1 MPIITLTTDFGTKD
15 HFVGAVKGAIYSEL
29 PDAKIVD
36 ITHEVTPFNI
46 TETAYIL
53 KNSYKSF
60 PEGTIHIVG
69 VDSELSDDNKHI
81 AIELDNHY
89 FVCPDNGL
97 ISMIASEINPTRI
110 VEINIHDRVESSFP
124 VLDVFV
130 QVACFIARGGNLT
143 VIGKEIKEYKKLV
156 EIQPKVNQDK
166 NKIIGGVVYIDNY
179 GNVISNIS
187 TKMFSEIGKGRRFKV
202 SASRYHFTKIFT
214 KYNEVTGDSAH
225 DNIKYDGSRLAIFNS
240 AGYLEIAV
248 YRSNLETVGGAS
260 TLLGLNYRDSITID
274 FINDSQPDFTP
285 LT

>member
-1 MPIITLTTDFGTKD
+1 MSIITLTTDFGTKD

-36 ITHEVTPFNI
+36 ITHEISPFNI

-60 PEGTIHIVG
+60 PDGTIHIVG
-69 VDSELSDDNKHI
+69 VDSELSNDNKHI
-81 AIELDNHY
+81 TIELDNHF

-97 ISMIASEINPTRI
+97 ISMIASEINPTKI
-110 VEINIHDRVESSFP
+110 VEINIHDRIESSFP

-143 VIGKEIKEYKKLV
+143 VIGKEIKDYKKLI
-156 EIQPKVNQDK
+156 EIQPKVNQEK

-187 TKMFSEIGKGRRFKV
+187 KKMFNSIGRGRRFKV
-202 SASRYHFTKIFT
+202 SASRYFFTKIFA
-214 KYNEVTGDSAH
+214 KYNEVTGDNAH
-225 DNIKYDGSRLAIFNS
+225 DSIQYDGSRLAIFNS
-240 AGYLEIAV
+240 AGYLEIAI

-274 FINDSQPDFTP
+274 FINDSQPDFSP

>member
-36 ITHEVTPFNI
+36 ITHEISPFNI

-69 VDSELSDDNKHI
+69 VDSELSNDNKHI
-81 AIELDNHY
+81 TIELDNHF

-97 ISMIASEINPTRI
+97 ISMIASEINPTKI
-110 VEINIHDRVESSFP
+110 VEINIHDRIESSFP

-143 VIGKEIKEYKKLV
+143 VIGKEIQDYKKLI
-156 EIQPKVNQDK
+156 EIQPKVNQEK

-187 TKMFSEIGKGRRFKV
+187 KKMFNSIGRGRRFKV
-202 SASRYHFTKIFT
+202 SASRYFFTKIFA
-214 KYNEVTGDSAH
+214 KYNEITGENAH
-225 DNIKYDGSRLAIFNS
+225 DSIQYDGSRLAIFNS
-240 AGYLEIAV
+240 AGYLEIAI

-274 FINDSQPDFTP
+274 FINDSQQDFSP